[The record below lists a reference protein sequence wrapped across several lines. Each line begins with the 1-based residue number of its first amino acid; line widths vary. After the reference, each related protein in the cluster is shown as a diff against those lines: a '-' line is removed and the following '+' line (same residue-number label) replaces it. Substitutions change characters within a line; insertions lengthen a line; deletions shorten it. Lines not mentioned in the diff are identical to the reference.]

1 MSLKT
6 DLETNFAECVLN
18 AGKVILGEKQ
28 RSEMDPDLQKEQN
41 QSILHAICALLNSGG
56 GVIKIEI
63 ANEDYEYRIHGV
75 GLKLLPMFNGY
86 LDEIQQEDQNL
97 FFIFVKSWNAKA
109 SGVRL
114 ATLSS
119 NLYQRHKTS
128 TNKMTSE
135 EALAFLKGKTQ
146 TFRDTFSLSPQN
158 IQDCVQSEE
167 DIKASAAAL
176 FDRDYLQYLETL
188 SFTQS
193 THVEFKMFSEEEL
206 QHFEKDLSRCVS
218 AFANT
223 EGGYIFW
230 GVHTGTRQVI
240 GCEEEKI
247 DPNTMRDSIGS
258 WIRKLPVHHFC
269 TQRCEIKYAIKF
281 LEVKNQGALHGYV
294 CAVKVEQF
302 CCAVFAEEPSAWQV
316 KDNQVTRLAT
326 KEWTTWM
333 IEADPDLSR
342 ISDMVLQVSV
352 SSTIPKS
359 RSVCTH
365 KNLECLEEQ
374 QKRYFPVSSDNML
387 YVPQKLYME
396 LFLENGGLRRLIN
409 KEIRGVS
416 QGILIFSRSWAVDV
430 GLQEKQEVICD
441 VLLLSQKKIPVLYTI
456 FRKDDCCWKDYT
468 LRVARTLKQKLV
480 NTGGYTGKLS
490 IIPKAFLLNPDTTAK
505 ALNGSKLPSYPVSY
519 CRMTTEDMEVLLQS
533 LVIVLCGFRSLLSEE
548 LGCEVLNLLTDKQY
562 ELLSKNLRK
571 TRLLFVHGLPGSG
584 KTIVAFRI
592 MEKIRNVFHCQPGN
606 ILYICENKPL
616 QEIVR
621 HKNICKAVTRKA
633 FMKTNSNFENIQ
645 HIIIDEAQ
653 NFRTEDG
660 DWYEKA
666 KTITQRGKDGPGIL
680 WVFLDYFQTSHMEYS
695 GLPDLQYQYPREN
708 LIRVVRN
715 AEPIAKHLQ
724 KIMHEVRQ
732 NPPPNIPSEYLNI
745 FSEAEWSQGVPGN
758 LEISEHKDMEQLVDY
773 IAEKCHLLLK
783 AGYSC
788 RDIAVICSIASDVP
802 KYIGKLRRAI
812 RKRKRSQ
819 SSEESDL
826 LVVESASAIMGN
838 HIVLDS
844 VRRFSGLERN
854 IVFGINPRAAQPAV
868 FHNLMLSLA
877 SRARKQLY
885 ILKFSN

>member
-135 EALAFLKGKTQ
+135 EALAFLKGKTRP
-146 TFRDTFSLSPQN
+146 FRDTFSLSPQN

-167 DIKASAAAL
+167 DIKALAAAL

-247 DPNTMRDSIGS
+247 DPTTMRDSIGS

-316 KDNQVTRLAT
+316 KDNRVTRLAT
-326 KEWTTWM
+326 KEWATWM
-333 IEADPDLSR
+333 IEADPGQGAESTLSVMLGEGLDGGKGG
-342 ISDMVLQVSV
+342 IAFSDHKLTFDYSGNSFSHVLF
-352 SSTIPKS
+352 
-359 RSVCTH
+359 
-365 KNLECLEEQ
+365 NLLPLPPH
-374 QKRYFPVSSDNML
+374 YGWFP
-387 YVPQKLYME
+387 
-396 LFLENGGLRRLIN
+396 GL
-409 KEIRGVS
+409 
-416 QGILIFSRSWAVDV
+416 
-430 GLQEKQEVICD
+430 D
-441 VLLLSQKKIPVLYTI
+441 VLP
-456 FRKDDCCWKDYT
+456 
-468 LRVARTLKQKLV
+468 
-480 NTGGYTGKLS
+480 
-490 IIPKAFLLNPDTTAK
+490 FLLP
-505 ALNGSKLPSYPVSY
+505 
-519 CRMTTEDMEVLLQS
+519 R
-533 LVIVLCGFRSLLSEE
+533 F
-548 LGCEVLNLLTDKQY
+548 
-562 ELLSKNLRK
+562 
-571 TRLLFVHGLPGSG
+571 
-584 KTIVAFRI
+584 
-592 MEKIRNVFHCQPGN
+592 
-606 ILYICENKPL
+606 
-616 QEIVR
+616 
-621 HKNICKAVTRKA
+621 
-633 FMKTNSNFENIQ
+633 
-645 HIIIDEAQ
+645 
-653 NFRTEDG
+653 
-660 DWYEKA
+660 
-666 KTITQRGKDGPGIL
+666 
-680 WVFLDYFQTSHMEYS
+680 YF
-695 GLPDLQYQYPREN
+695 
-708 LIRVVRN
+708 
-715 AEPIAKHLQ
+715 
-724 KIMHEVRQ
+724 
-732 NPPPNIPSEYLNI
+732 
-745 FSEAEWSQGVPGN
+745 
-758 LEISEHKDMEQLVDY
+758 
-773 IAEKCHLLLK
+773 
-783 AGYSC
+783 
-788 RDIAVICSIASDVP
+788 
-802 KYIGKLRRAI
+802 
-812 RKRKRSQ
+812 
-819 SSEESDL
+819 
-826 LVVESASAIMGN
+826 
-838 HIVLDS
+838 
-844 VRRFSGLERN
+844 
-854 IVFGINPRAAQPAV
+854 
-868 FHNLMLSLA
+868 
-877 SRARKQLY
+877 
-885 ILKFSN
+885 